1 MDIILLILMKY
12 YRSNME
18 IPNNEHLQK
27 LSERIDNLEK
37 IAKEFLRLFDDEI
50 RNKKNLENIIER
62 CKNG

>member
-1 MDIILLILMKY
+1 
-12 YRSNME
+12 ME